1 MEAGQGSVQS
11 AGRAESGPTVISKL
25 TPCSTQGCLGA
36 WAGTTQWDGF
46 RQPELRVLH
55 SRLRPAPGGTVQA
68 PGTHPQG
75 LLGLGILCA
84 ARQDTC

>member
-1 MEAGQGSVQS
+1 M
-11 AGRAESGPTVISKL
+11 VISAL
-25 TPCSTQGCLGA
+25 RPRSTQGCLGA
-36 WAGTTQWDGF
+36 GGGTTQWNGF
-46 RQPELRVLH
+46 RQPEKREAAQQAA
-55 SRLRPAPGGTVQA
+55 SSPGGTVQA